1 MQLQRE
7 RERLVEFSQRL
18 APDGLTVGTS
28 GNLSVRSGDLIAVT
42 PSGVDYADLQPELIC
57 VIEPD
62 GGQVDGELE
71 PTSEVPMHT
80 SVYARTD
87 ARAVVHTHP
96 PYATTLS
103 VLLDELPPVHYMIAL
118 LGGPVRVA
126 PYATYGTREL
136 AGHMDRALRGRTAV
150 LLANHGASTTGESIE
165 RAYARSLY
173 LEWICRVYYQARALG
188 EPRLLSADQVEEVA
202 EKLRGYGQSVPGRG

>member
-173 LEWICRVYYQARALG
+173 LEWICRVYCQARALG

>member
-1 MQLQRE
+1 MRLQRE
-7 RERLVEFSQRL
+7 CERLVEFSQRL
-18 APDGLTVGTS
+18 TPDELTVGTS
-28 GNLSVRSGDLIAVT
+28 GNLSIRSGDLIAVT
-42 PSGVDYADLQPELIC
+42 PSGVDYADLRPELIC

-62 GGQVDGELE
+62 GRQVEGELS

-87 ARAVVHTHP
+87 AQAVVHTHP

-103 VLLDELPPVHYMIAL
+103 VLLDELPAVHYMIAL

-126 PYATYGTREL
+126 PYATYGSREL
-136 AGHMDRALRGRTAV
+136 AENMGRALEGRTGV

-165 RAYARSLY
+165 RAYSRSLY

-188 EPRLLSADQVEEVA
+188 EPNLLSPAQIDEVA
-202 EKLRGYGQSVPGRG
+202 EKLRSYGQSVPGRG